1 MNSIKKVIINPI
13 GFISTFVILFF
24 TIISIFSYHII
35 PDGTYMSNNQQLS
48 ICTKAPGFTMDFLH
62 KKKPFLINGNSNF
75 FQKFISGEDNNFI
88 RIPII
93 DYYVENDV
101 VYYREYGS
109 FSDENYSTIDM
120 SELIINN
127 NHITHNRKYLFG
139 TDSKGRD
146 FLSRIILGSRVSLS
160 VGLISVLIS
169 LLIGL
174 TLGLISGYYGGKI
187 DLFIQWL
194 INVIWSI
201 PTLLLVIS
209 ISIALGAG
217 FWQIFIAIGLT
228 MWVEVARVTRGEVLK
243 LRELSYIKAVK
254 SIGFSDFRIIVNH
267 ILPNILNPI
276 VVISTA
282 NFATAILLEAGL
294 SFLGLGIQPPTPSWG
309 MMIKNHYLYILIDE
323 PYLAILPGICIV
335 LLVLSFM
342 SLGNIFRDLKDVKL
356 K

>member
-1 MNSIKKVIINPI
+1 
-13 GFISTFVILFF
+13 
-24 TIISIFSYHII
+24 
-35 PDGTYMSNNQQLS
+35 MSNNQQLS
-48 ICTKAPGFTMDFLH
+48 ISNKPPGFRIDFLH
-62 KKKPFLINGNSNF
+62 KKKPFSVNRNSAF
-75 FQKFISGEDNNFI
+75 FKKFISGEENDFI

-93 DYYVENDV
+93 NYYIENNV
-101 VYYREYGS
+101 VYYQEYGS
-109 FSDENYSTIDM
+109 FVDEEHSQIDL

-127 NHITHNRKYLFG
+127 NQITHRCKYFFG

-160 VGLISVLIS
+160 VGIISVLIS

-187 DLFIQWL
+187 DLLIQWL

-209 ISIALGAG
+209 ISIALGTG

-228 MWVEVARVTRGEVLK
+228 MWVEVARVTRGEVLR

-254 SIGFSDFRIIVNH
+254 SIGFSDFRIIINH

-276 VVISTA
+276 IVISTA
-282 NFATAILLEAGL
+282 NFATAILLESGL

-323 PYLAILPGICIV
+323 PYLAILPGLCIV

-342 SLGNIFRDLKDVKL
+342 SLGNVFRDLKDVKL